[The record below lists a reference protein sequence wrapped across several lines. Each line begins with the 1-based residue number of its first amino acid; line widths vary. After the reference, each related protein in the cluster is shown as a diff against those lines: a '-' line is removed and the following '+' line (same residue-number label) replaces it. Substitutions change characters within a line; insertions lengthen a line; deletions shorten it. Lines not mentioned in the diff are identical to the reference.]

1 MFRILENETVI
12 AFWTLGILNNIPY
25 VVMIAGAKS
34 ISEGGT
40 ALVFVSNVLP
50 SLCVKLSAPYWFD
63 KVSYSRRI
71 SIASFLMSSS
81 FLTVAF
87 FGYLESKRKYDHE
100 DISDGGFNFNVF
112 MQLVGVGLCSAQGGL
127 GEASLLALSG
137 RVDNILSAERNSN
150 VSDDSENDTV
160 GERQPQIQ
168 TERPTSDGKSL
179 NIAAFSSGTGLAGVC
194 GFLYIFI
201 ATKIIE
207 LSLPKSLFLSLIFPI
222 VYWKVYD
229 SKLAKY
235 TERGAI
241 LINTNDP
248 VESLSPS
255 RGNNEMRPLSI
266 EEASDSFLDNPASST
281 DESSVDSNGE
291 DDINF
296 NNSMDT
302 SNSPMSISE
311 RIYFTFSLWKYMIP
325 LFVVYATEYALQ
337 SGIWTA
343 IGFPVDSTSARNTF
357 YVTSNWVYQLGVFLS
372 RSSGAFFTAPLWM
385 LWLMPLLQTI
395 NLIFFYFVAMYKIV
409 YNYVLLL
416 PAFFVGLLGG
426 AVYVSGY
433 QRINKDMPLHLRE
446 IALSTSSLADSCGI
460 LLADISGLFI
470 QACIYQHH
478 EIDGALVKC
487 PI

>member
-12 AFWTLGILNNIPY
+12 AFWTLGILNNMPY

-50 SLCVKLSAPYWFD
+50 SLCIKLSAPYWFD

-71 SIASFLMSSS
+71 SVASLLMSAS
-81 FLTVAF
+81 FLTVAL
-87 FGYLESKRKYDHE
+87 FGYLESKRTRYYDDTGAVE
-100 DISDGGFNFNVF
+100 FNFNIF
-112 MQLVGVGLCSAQGGL
+112 MQLIGVGLCSAQGGL

-137 RVDNILSAERNSN
+137 RVDNIVTGQGSD
-150 VSDDSENDTV
+150 VSDDSEYDTV
-160 GERQPQIQ
+160 DERRSQIR
-168 TERPTSDGKSL
+168 TEQSSNDRKSL

-207 LSLPKSLFLSLIFPI
+207 LSLAETLVISLIFPFA
-222 VYWKVYD
+222 YWKVYEL
-229 SKLAKY
+229 KLAKY
-235 TERGAI
+235 TVADAT
-241 LINTNDP
+241 LINANEQI
-248 VESLSPS
+248 ESS
-255 RGNNEMRPLSI
+255 RDRSGINEMHPLSI
-266 EEASDSFLDNPASST
+266 EELSDSFLDNPVSST
-281 DESSVDSNGE
+281 DDTSVDSNGLN
-291 DDINF
+291 DIIS
-296 NNSMDT
+296 NNSVDIP
-302 SNSPMSISE
+302 NCPISISE
-311 RIYFTFSLWKYMIP
+311 RITLTLSLWKYMVP
-325 LFVVYATEYALQ
+325 LFVVYATEYAMQ

-343 IGFPVDSTSARNTF
+343 IGFPVDSVSARNTF
-357 YVTSNWVYQLGVFLS
+357 YVASNWMYQLGVFLS
-372 RSSGAFFTAPLWM
+372 RSSGAFFTAPMWM
-385 LWLMPLLQTI
+385 LWLMPLIQTM
-395 NLIFFYFVAMYKIV
+395 NLIFFYFVAMYKIF

-460 LLADISGLFI
+460 LLADVSGLFI

-478 EIDGALVKC
+478 EIDGSLVKC